1 MEVINDLLGY
11 QDLKIY
17 QNTDMFQFSLD
28 SVMLA
33 NFVTI
38 NKKINNILDIGTG
51 NAVIPIILSKK
62 TNAKITGVEIQKQSY
77 ELACKSLKINNLEK
91 RIEIINDDIKN
102 YYKNIETETFDV
114 ITCNPP
120 FFKLE
125 EQSNLNDSVYK
136 KIARHEIALNLED
149 IIQISKKLLKNKGRL
164 AMVHRPERLI
174 EIITIMKNNNI
185 EPKKICFLCFL
196 YPKQNKEANIL
207 LIEGIKNGK
216 PGIKIL
222 PPIISHNEDGSYSDK
237 IKIFFS

>member
-38 NKKINNILDIGTG
+38 NQKINNILDIGTG

-77 ELACKSLKINNLEK
+77 ELACKSLKLNNLEK

-125 EQSNLNDSVYK
+125 EQSNLNDSDYK

-185 EPKKICFLCFL
+185 EPKKICFL
-196 YPKQNKEANIL
+196 YPKKNKEANIL

>member
-125 EQSNLNDSVYK
+125 EQSNLNDSDYK

-185 EPKKICFLCFL
+185 EPKKICFL
-196 YPKQNKEANIL
+196 YPKKNKEANIL